1 MNGHNHRRLNKARFT
16 RTIKVAPI
24 TGAIRAALAASVTL
38 LALAGSGVAFAG
50 TCVPT
55 AANTMSCNG
64 DFTQTVPGSIFAPAV
79 DLTLILGDTLP
90 TSVTPA
96 AGQMGVNAAWG
107 GNVGVI
113 SYADITTVGADG
125 VHVYGSTSASVG
137 NYGDIT
143 TKVTGRAQQALD
155 VIAYGDVTVV
165 NGGDILAYSNGA
177 TSVTAVFA
185 KSNHGNVSIDN
196 QATGTI
202 TASAYYGYYG
212 GAIGVNAIAYDSVDV
227 NNDGAISAITMDGDY
242 YSRTF
247 GVRAMANHG
256 DSTVTN
262 AGSITTEG
270 SKSVGIYA
278 DSTSG
283 TASVTNTGTITM
295 TGTGG
300 GTGGG
305 HYGFGISVKAN
316 AGADANIVDNAGSIT
331 VTTDGFATNATGI
344 DAGDRRA
351 AEYFKYGGH
360 GGTTYTTVTNSGDI
374 AVTSGSTGDILGIA
388 AGIRAYAKYGDVTV
402 VNSGDIAATA
412 VGSGGAALGIEAYTK
427 YGGISIVNSGDITAT
442 SVDPVDARR
451 AASAIGIKAMS
462 LKYGNGGISIDN
474 SGNISASSAHAYGIR
489 AYAAFDGDVVVTN
502 SGNIAAHSFG
512 APLAP
517 GSYESADG
525 IYAVAQGGDA
535 TVTNS
540 GSIIADSSAGSGGR
554 ARGIVAASVRGG
566 NFIVDNSGNITV
578 TGPTAMGVY
587 AVSTGRTGVA
597 HLTNSGDITVS
608 ASNFAAGAY
617 VVSYYTDSEVINSG
631 AITATSS
638 NSTYVGTARG
648 VVTINGYGDSS
659 IVNSGSI
666 IASTDSNYS
675 GEAYG
680 IYSYSLYGGVNVTNT
695 GTIAASV
702 VSSDAKYGAATA
714 TGVSAASSGYTGEL
728 GDIIVTNSST
738 GSITASAQAGTGG
751 AMATGISAV
760 AYVGSL
766 YYGNGV
772 TVDNAGAVSALAV
785 TGDYAAFA
793 SATAL
798 GVSAIGGREGFADVN
813 NIGSISASATT
824 GTGASYASA
833 VAAGIVAD
841 SGYGNVSITSSG
853 NLAVTAATGDGSFG
867 SQADAFGAFASS
879 YDGDIR
885 IDNSGAINATAGSG
899 AGSLASYANATG
911 MTALISAGGYGAIN
925 VANSGMIR
933 ATAED
938 NATGVLALSYGAD
951 GFGDVSVGNS
961 GDIAARAEGGDY
973 AAALGVLASG
983 YSVGVDQGEIV
994 SATADGLY
1002 AAQAIGVWADGEFT
1016 RFTSTS
1022 GSALTATAAAGSAAI
1037 AEGAVVIGSEVDVS
1051 SAGALR
1057 AAATA
1062 DMEYG
1067 VATAI
1072 GLVVEGGAVAVTL
1085 GTGSVLGATASGY
1098 DGAAIGLSVLGYGD
1112 VTASNAGSID
1122 AQFTGANGNAYG
1134 AIIASA
1140 IGGVTFTNA
1149 GSIVATDADLAVG
1162 IALYSGSY
1170 TTLINT
1176 GTITAGSATAGGIA
1190 VLTGASID
1198 LIDNAGTIN
1207 GAILT
1212 GGGDDTIA
1220 NAGRIN
1226 GAIHAGDGDDTLNN
1240 GVSGIWNAVGT
1251 SDFGAGDDTINNAG
1265 TIHLDNATI
1274 TLGSYSVSGNQFD
1287 NTGLITVS
1295 GDNLIDM
1302 GEGLYTAMP
1311 ALNPNAFTNNGIID
1325 FRDGAPDDMLTIM
1338 GDFGGDG
1345 AINLDVSGLHGTS
1358 DLLYIDGSVVDGSV
1372 NTINVA
1378 LLDLPIIR
1386 GFKTDIPVV
1395 YVTGDST
1402 AASFALGAVAFNQDA
1417 SFLNL
1422 VFNYNLIADIDASNV
1437 TNDVFSL
1444 GVTVKGLSQRGE
1456 LAASIAPGVQSMM
1469 TSQTGTWRQRVG
1481 VAGEYPR
1488 SGVSLWTRQ
1497 DKGTSNSTQ
1506 MGSNFGQDGNFGY
1519 DQQNSSTE
1527 SGVDFAVSDQVSL
1540 GMLLARA
1547 EANQRLNEAGVGTG
1561 ASRINGNTY
1570 GVYGTWVS
1578 PGGFYLDASW
1588 RRMSFEANLYSVS
1601 GRMRANGDAE
1611 AINLEMGYAW
1621 TLGSGLKVE
1630 PQFQYTRTGVDNID
1644 KLSGALADFQPE
1656 GGNSSRGR
1664 LGVMLHQTFGAPGG
1678 GTVWMPYAAV
1688 SAVREFDGRNAYAIN
1703 DNLFGETSTA
1713 GTSAL
1718 IEGGLSIQT
1727 GNLSVYGNL
1736 NWQDG
1741 GALKSFAG
1749 GQLGLRYAW

>member
-1 MNGHNHRRLNKARFT
+1 MNGNKSHRMNKARST
-16 RTIKVAPI
+16 RTIRVAPI
-24 TGAIRAALAASVTL
+24 TSAIRAALATSATL

-202 TASAYYGYYG
+202 TASAYYGFYG

-242 YSRTF
+242 FSRTF

-374 AVTSGSTGDILGIA
+374 AVTSGSTGDRLGIA

-402 VNSGDIAATA
+402 VNSGDIAATG

-442 SVDPVDARR
+442 SVDPVDATR
-451 AASAIGIKAMS
+451 AASAKGIKAMS

-474 SGNISASSAHAYGIR
+474 SGNISASSAHAYGIT
-489 AYAAFDGDVVVTN
+489 AYAAYDGDVVVTN

-525 IYAVAQGGDA
+525 ISAVAQAGDA

-587 AVSTGRTGVA
+587 AVSTGGTGVA

-608 ASNFAAGAY
+608 ASEFAAGAY

-638 NSTYVGTARG
+638 DSTYAGTAIG

-714 TGVSAASSGYTGEL
+714 MGVSLNSTGYTGGF
-728 GDIIVTNSST
+728 GDILVTNSST
-738 GSITASAQAGTGG
+738 GSITASAQAGTG
-751 AMATGISAV
+751 AALATGISV
-760 AYVGSL
+760 AAYIGSL

-772 TVDNAGAVSALAV
+772 TVDNAGAVSALAG
-785 TGDYAAFA
+785 TGDYAAFG

-798 GVSAIGGREGFADVN
+798 GVSALGGREGFADVSN
-813 NIGSISASATT
+813 AGTISAAATT

-833 VAAGIVAD
+833 VAAGIVAQ
-841 SGYGNVSITSSG
+841 SQYGNISISSTG
-853 NLAVTAATGDGSFG
+853 NLNVTATTGDGSFG
-867 SQADAFGAFASS
+867 NQADALGLYASS
-879 YDGDIR
+879 YDGTISV
-885 IDNSGAINATAGSG
+885 DNGGAITATAGSG
-899 AGSLASYANATG
+899 TGSLYSYTTAAG
-911 MTALISAGGYGAIN
+911 ITALISAGGYGALDI
-925 VANSGMIR
+925 ANSGSIR
-933 ATAED
+933 ATAQD
-938 NATGVLALSYGAD
+938 YATGILALSYGAS
-951 GFGDVSVGNS
+951 GFGGVNVSNLGA
-961 GDIAARAEGGDY
+961 IAATASGGDY
-973 AAALGVLASG
+973 AAAVGVMASG
-983 YSVGVDQGEIV
+983 YDVLVGQGGTV
-994 SATADGLY
+994 SAAADGSY
-1002 AAQAIGVWADGEFT
+1002 TAQAIGVWAEGVYSGY
-1016 RFTSTS
+1016 FTSAA
-1022 GSALTATAAAGSAAI
+1022 GSVLTATASAPTSALAQGVVVTGSDVSVSLAGTINATALADAGS
-1037 AEGAVVIGSEVDVS
+1037 
-1051 SAGALR
+1051 
-1057 AAATA
+1057 
-1062 DMEYG
+1062 G
-1067 VATAI
+1067 VATAN
-1072 GLVVEGGAVAVTL
+1072 GLMVQGSTTAVIL
-1085 GTGSVLGATASGY
+1085 DPGSAINAMATGY
-1098 DGAAIGLSVLGYGD
+1098 DGSAIGLSVLGDSD
-1112 VTASNAGSID
+1112 VAASNAGLIG
-1122 AQFTGANGNAYG
+1122 AQFIGTYGDAYG

-1140 IGGVTFTNA
+1140 TGSVTFTNT
-1149 GSIVATDADLAVG
+1149 GSITATDADYAVG
-1162 IALYSGSY
+1162 VELDSTTY
-1170 TTLINT
+1170 TTLTNT
-1176 GTITAGSATAGGIA
+1176 GTITANAAAAGSIA
-1190 VLTGASID
+1190 VRTGASAD
-1198 LIDNAGTIN
+1198 LIQNTGTIN
-1207 GAILT
+1207 GAIVT
-1212 GGGDDTIA
+1212 
-1220 NAGRIN
+1220 
-1226 GAIHAGDGDDTLNN
+1226 GDGDDTLNN
-1240 GVSGIWNAVGT
+1240 AVSGIWNAVGT

-1274 TLGSYSVSGNQFD
+1274 TLGSYSVSGNQFG

-1302 GEGLYTAMP
+1302 G
-1311 ALNPNAFTNNGIID
+1311 ALNPNAFTNTGIID

-1345 AINLDVSGLHGTS
+1345 TINLDVSGLHGTS
-1358 DLLYIDGSVVDGSV
+1358 DLLYIDGNVVDGSV

-1527 SGVDFAVSDQVSL
+1527 SGVDFAVSDQFSL

-1601 GRMRANGDAE
+1601 GMMGANGDAE
-1611 AINLEMGYAW
+1611 TFNLEMGYAW
-1621 TLGSGLKVE
+1621 TLGGGLKVE

-1644 KLSGALADFQPE
+1644 KLSGVLADFQPE

-1664 LGVMLHQTFGAPGG
+1664 LGVMLHQTFGASGG

-1703 DNLFGETSTA
+1703 DDLFGETSTA

-1718 IEGGLSIQT
+1718 IEGGLSVHT

-1741 GALKSFAG
+1741 GALNSFVG